1 MQLVIFFY
9 FHHFIKDNS
18 FSFDNSYCQYMLK
31 NTRFQP
37 LKNACLYTYIPFE
50 RKRLTERVRVLK
62 THFALFASVFLHVP
76 FSCPVV
82 LFAFSACTRPSSA
95 LFIMCPHLYII
106 VSSSAILHVSPSPTN
121 STLREKY
128 THEKK
133 C

>member
-1 MQLVIFFY
+1 
-9 FHHFIKDNS
+9 
-18 FSFDNSYCQYMLK
+18 MLK

-62 THFALFASVFLHVP
+62 THFALFAVFPCTFRFRVLSCCL
-76 FSCPVV
+76 SCPVV
-82 LFAFSACTRPSSA
+82 PVCATCFQCLYTPFSV
-95 LFIMCPHLYII
+95 LFIMSLHLYII
-106 VSSSAILHVSPSPTN
+106 VSSSTILHVSPSPTN

-133 C
+133 VLTYIPPCSSIVSEDS

>member
-1 MQLVIFFY
+1 
-9 FHHFIKDNS
+9 
-18 FSFDNSYCQYMLK
+18 MLK

-62 THFALFASVFLHVP
+62 THFALFASVPLHVP

-82 LFAFSACTRPSSA
+82 LSVVSCCSCLCYLFSVCLHTSFQCIIHNVPA
-95 LFIMCPHLYII
+95 LVYNR
-106 VSSSAILHVSPSPTN
+106 SSSAILHVSPSATN

-133 C
+133 VLTYIPLCSSIVSEDS